1 MPEEKKPKLTPL
13 SDNLEAALKIWWKNL
28 KKFIFVYLWGMLFAL
43 IPLAIIAIFIGL
55 DFAVGRGTN
64 LPLHAVMIAVTVVGF
79 LFVMYFSIR
88 AYIGMFLL
96 VKKNYEGDELVIFKE
111 TSKYFWSYLGLALMT
126 GVFILLWACL
136 LIIPGIIY
144 GIFYSLAI
152 YVFFFE
158 DKRGLEAIRRS
169 QQLVKDY
176 WWPVFGRFLAIA
188 LLVWLTMVVISLPL
202 AYSSPQDVFYQT
214 WNIVVQAVSFLI
226 GPIILLYTYN
236 IYQDLVRIKK

>member
-1 MPEEKKPKLTPL
+1 MPEEKKAQLTPL

-64 LPLHAVMIAVTVVGF
+64 LPLHAIMIAVTVVGF
-79 LFVMYFSIR
+79 LAVMYFSMR
-88 AYIGMFLL
+88 AYMGMFLL

-111 TSKYFWSYLGLALMT
+111 TSKYFWSYLWVTLLTA
-126 GVFILLWACL
+126 ILVILWSCL

-144 GIFYSLAI
+144 GIFYSFAV
-152 YVFFFE
+152 YVYFFE
-158 DKRGLEAIRRS
+158 DKRGMVAIRRS
-169 QQLVKDY
+169 QELVKGY
-176 WWPVFGRFLAIA
+176 WWAVFGRFLAIG
-188 LLVWLTMVVISLPL
+188 LLVWLVMVVASLPL
-202 AYSSPQDVFYQT
+202 AFSSPQDVFYQA